1 MSVLL
6 VHAMLHQVLFGFTFK
21 VWSVQ
26 KALKCMNDV
35 FTRIGEFD
43 EVDDYEEV
51 RYECYRIK
59 SESFGTAYHGMDPKT
74 LFIVNLKLG

>member
-1 MSVLL
+1 MIVILDHARSVLFEQQSTSL
-6 VHAMLHQVLFGFTFK
+6 G
-21 VWSVQ
+21 SVQ

-51 RYECYRIK
+51 RYERYRIQ
-59 SESFGTAYHGMDPKT
+59 SQSFGTAYHGMDPKT

>member
-6 VHAMLHQVLFGFTFK
+6 VHVMLHQVLFGFTFK

-43 EVDDYEEV
+43 EVAEYEEV
-51 RYECYRIK
+51 RYEY
-59 SESFGTAYHGMDPKT
+59 D
-74 LFIVNLKLG
+74 